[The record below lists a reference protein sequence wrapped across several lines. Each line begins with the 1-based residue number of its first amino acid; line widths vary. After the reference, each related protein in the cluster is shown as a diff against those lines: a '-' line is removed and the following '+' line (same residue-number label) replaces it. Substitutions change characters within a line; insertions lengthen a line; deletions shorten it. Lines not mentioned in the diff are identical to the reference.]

1 MKLHIQKTNKMSNK
15 KLVMESSFKEKTDN
29 INQSTLGSSIVINL
43 FLTFLTLK
51 LTDYVSWSWWW
62 ITSPLWLP
70 TGLSLITIVL
80 TRLTS
85 FLEQNRK

>member
-51 LTDYVSWSWWW
+51 LTDNVSWSWWW